1 MNVASDSSHIRD
13 HYSELVQLQRRYSE
27 KFVVLGFACN
37 QFGELDPGDEKKKFD
52 FVNKEYRV
60 NFQMFMWINAIGKHQ
75 NNLYKWL
82 DETTGKQPT
91 WNFCKYLLNEN
102 GNVVRF
108 AKPTFSPL
116 FMKSDIKNLLAGEKV
131 NRSIFAYEEN
141 LCHKSSSV

>member
-1 MNVASDSSHIRD
+1 MNVASDSSHTRD

-27 KFVVLGFACN
+27 KFVVLGFPCN

-82 DETTGKQPT
+82 NETTGK
-91 WNFCKYLLNEN
+91 
-102 GNVVRF
+102 
-108 AKPTFSPL
+108 
-116 FMKSDIKNLLAGEKV
+116 
-131 NRSIFAYEEN
+131 
-141 LCHKSSSV
+141 